1 MNVFLS
7 PKNKKRKSKGKGKKT
22 KTEESRGDE
31 REEGDAETVPAL
43 LKGRAEEKQPASFL
57 YPSWKLNSSDSEFS
71 DLEGNAQSK
80 LRYRKTLNKIFFSHA
95 CVSFK
100 SINRCFLF
108 YFIFYCLHSFR
119 VNHGRVRQGAL
130 HCLLAVV
137 KAVEKRT
144 LYGYWS
150 SFIPDSPI
158 GGSPPL
164 TLVTIILKDL
174 SPKVQHT
181 HTHTVQFWTDT
192 IVTSLS

>member
-100 SINRCFLF
+100 SINRCF
-108 YFIFYCLHSFR
+108 
-119 VNHGRVRQGAL
+119 
-130 HCLLAVV
+130 
-137 KAVEKRT
+137 
-144 LYGYWS
+144 
-150 SFIPDSPI
+150 
-158 GGSPPL
+158 
-164 TLVTIILKDL
+164 
-174 SPKVQHT
+174 
-181 HTHTVQFWTDT
+181 
-192 IVTSLS
+192 